1 MGVWIMAFIRDE
13 SGLEAAELYF
23 VTVGG
28 FAFLMYKMWDV
39 YALSAIRDVAARI

>member
-1 MGVWIMAFIRDE
+1 MAFIRDE
-13 SGLEAAELYF
+13 KALEAVEIYF

-39 YALSAIRDVAARI
+39 YAISTIREIATRM